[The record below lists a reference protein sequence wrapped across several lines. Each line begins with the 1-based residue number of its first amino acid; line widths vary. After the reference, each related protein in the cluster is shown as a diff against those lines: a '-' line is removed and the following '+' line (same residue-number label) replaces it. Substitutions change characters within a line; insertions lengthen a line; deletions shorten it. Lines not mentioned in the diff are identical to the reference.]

1 MEIQCHIGFPG
12 NLGNQ
17 RSMDALQSLN
27 HETYAQ
33 LWHGN
38 ISDFS
43 KSSWKCILWKKQMDF
58 FFFWHQNKHLLI
70 LLFMNFLKYLH
81 TYFRGRGLQRQLHQV
96 PAYSTPASNSENLKA
111 FSKYPILFL
120 WLPNLHLLCFH
131 NITTIEDAGKQG
143 PLGAANISKVP
154 NPWFR
159 LIHLIQLLTFFSN

>member
-1 MEIQCHIGFPG
+1 MKHMHNYDMGIYQIF
-12 NLGNQ
+12 Q
-17 RSMDALQSLN
+17 KV
-27 HETYAQ
+27 HENVYYEKNK
-33 LWHGN
+33 W
-38 ISDFS
+38 ISF
-43 KSSWKCILWKKQMDF
+43 F

-154 NPWFR
+154 NP
-159 LIHLIQLLTFFSN
+159 